1 MSCNCSNI
9 SYNNGKCDCNDQAL
23 TNPCTYTDCSVGSE
37 RCDDIQCA
45 ACVSYCGTSFQIGDV
60 GAQIVIN
67 SGERLDSIIQK
78 FAMILSNGL
87 GACTSDDLQHDPYNV
102 FAGTITSSTVEVLW
116 NGVWSS
122 SNGINVYVDTQIAPT
137 GWVLQNNQ
145 PIVTTVNNFQ
155 ITNLQA
161 STAYKIKVQDAGN
174 SAACKPLE
182 ILIST
187 LAASS

>member
-1 MSCNCSNI
+1 M
-9 SYNNGKCDCNDQAL
+9 
-23 TNPCTYTDCSVGSE
+23 
-37 RCDDIQCA
+37 
-45 ACVSYCGTSFQIGDV
+45 
-60 GAQIVIN
+60 
-67 SGERLDSIIQK
+67 
-78 FAMILSNGL
+78 
-87 GACTSDDLQHDPYNV
+87 QHDPYNV

-155 ITNLQA
+155 ITNLEA